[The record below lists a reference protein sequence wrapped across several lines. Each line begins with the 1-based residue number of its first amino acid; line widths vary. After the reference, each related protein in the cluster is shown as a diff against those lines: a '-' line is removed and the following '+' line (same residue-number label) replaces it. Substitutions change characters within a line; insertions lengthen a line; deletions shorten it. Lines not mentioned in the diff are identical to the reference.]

1 MWIFVGGLIG
11 GAIDSLAPFALELA
25 ERSYVDTL
33 LLALIS
39 VSSIIAVLYVAIFAW
54 CAQGMARLFKGAG
67 TYRQLAYVFA
77 AFSAPL
83 LIVASILDVIP
94 QTRILLVGLYLYWIA
109 LYVVAVRA
117 VSGLSALKAAAAVF
131 GALLILGCVWLAG
144 AFLVGYSG
152 LLLP

>member
-1 MWIFVGGLIG
+1 
-11 GAIDSLAPFALELA
+11 
-25 ERSYVDTL
+25 
-33 LLALIS
+33 
-39 VSSIIAVLYVAIFAW
+39 
-54 CAQGMARLFKGAG
+54 MARLFKGAG

-117 VSGLSALKAAAAVF
+117 VNGLSALKAVAAVF
-131 GALLILGCVWLAG
+131 GALLVLGCLWLAG
-144 AFLVGYSG
+144 AFLVGYFG